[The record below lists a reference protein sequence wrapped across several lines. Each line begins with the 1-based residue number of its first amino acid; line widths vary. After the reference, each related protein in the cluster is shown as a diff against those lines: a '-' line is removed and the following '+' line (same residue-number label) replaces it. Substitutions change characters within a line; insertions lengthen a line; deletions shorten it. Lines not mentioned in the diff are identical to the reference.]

1 MNDDYSMEDEITVLY
16 MPVFDGNPYHDLLF
30 TAFEDIPVNPTR
42 APRPLPFPLTR
53 AVLRNDSIDII
64 HLEWIFVFYMST
76 SFSSFR
82 IVNAFLTVGR
92 GVFFILDLACVKLLQ
107 RSIVWTVHN
116 KYHHERHFQLLE
128 QVIRIVVA
136 NSVDAICVKC
146 DAAKQTVIDIYKI
159 QNISKVTIIPDGN
172 YIDAYPNEV
181 TKKEAR
187 EYLDLG
193 TEFVYLFF
201 GRIRPYKGVNQ
212 LIDSFRQIQTGE
224 EILYVAGS
232 PSTSD
237 IERDIRSSAGE
248 DTQIRTD
255 LKYIPDEN
263 IQYYMNAADVLVL
276 PYQDILN
283 SGSVYLGLSFGIP
296 IIAPEIGCIPSIVP
310 EDNDL
315 LFNTCGSQH
324 LTERMC
330 DVKRSN
336 LSDIREINYARAKYY
351 TWDQSASQYYRLYS
365 CELY

>member
-1 MNDDYSMEDEITVLY
+1 MSPGLSKDPQEEREEVVVDQHRGDELNIPTPDVL
-16 MPVFDGNPYHDLLF
+16 
-30 TAFEDIPVNPTR
+30 
-42 APRPLPFPLTR
+42 
-53 AVLRNDSIDII
+53 
-64 HLEWIFVFYMST
+64 
-76 SFSSFR
+76 
-82 IVNAFLTVGR
+82 
-92 GVFFILDLACVKLLQ
+92 
-107 RSIVWTVHN
+107 
-116 KYHHERHFQLLE
+116 
-128 QVIRIVVA
+128 
-136 NSVDAICVKC
+136 
-146 DAAKQTVIDIYKI
+146 
-159 QNISKVTIIPDGN
+159 KV
-172 YIDAYPNEV
+172 E
-181 TKKEAR
+181 
-187 EYLDLG
+187 
-193 TEFVYLFF
+193 
-201 GRIRPYKGVNQ
+201 
-212 LIDSFRQIQTGE
+212 IDSFRQIQTGE

-324 LTERMC
+324 LTGRMC

-336 LSDIREINYARAKYY
+336 LSDIREINYAYAKDY
-351 TWDQSASQYYRLYS
+351 TWDRSASQYYRLYS